1 MDNFELVLTRTE
13 LLQVRCAL
21 DNRIGCLKSDRDDFR
36 KNRTYEQIRS
46 VNDCLTDCEN
56 VLFKLDKIING

>member
-1 MDNFELVLTRTE
+1 MNEFGLVLTRTE

-21 DNRIGCLKSDRDDFR
+21 ENRIDCLKSDRDDFR
-36 KNRTYEQIRS
+36 KCRTYEQIRS
-46 VNDCLTDCEN
+46 VNDCLTDCET